1 MKKLLLLINPNAGQ
15 LGIRKFLF
23 DVLSAFSKAGYFV
36 TTYVTQEP
44 KEITSIVS
52 SHGDEYDKV
61 VCVGGDGT
69 LNETIS
75 GIMDLEKKPILGYI
89 PAGTVNDFA
98 TTLKI
103 PKLIGDAVDV
113 IVNGK
118 EFDCDVGQFGNQYF
132 SYVAAFGAF
141 TEIPYT
147 TKHENKQTM
156 GRMAYLLDGLGAIGK
171 IKPVSVTVS
180 HDDVMFDAEVVL
192 GLVMN
197 SKSVGGFH
205 APKSIDEYV
214 YLDDGLTE
222 VILVK
227 NIDKPFEVPE
237 VINSIL
243 WWDLSNRNFISFQA
257 KEVNFSFHEDV
268 PWTVDGEFGGNVRN
282 VTIRNIHKGMKLMIP
297 NA

>member
-15 LGIRKFLF
+15 LGIRRSLF
-23 DVLSAFSKAGYFV
+23 DVLSAFSKAGYLV
-36 TTYVTQEP
+36 TAYVTQYP

-52 SHGDEYDKV
+52 ERGEEYDKI

-75 GIMDLEKKPILGYI
+75 GIMCLDKKPILGYI

-98 TTLKI
+98 TTLRI
-103 PKLIGDAVDV
+103 PKSVDEATNV
-113 IVNGK
+113 IISGK
-118 EFDCDVGQFGNQYF
+118 EFDCDVGQFGGQYF

-141 TEIPYT
+141 TDIPYT
-147 TKHENKQTM
+147 TKHENKQAM
-156 GRMAYLLDGLGAIGK
+156 GRMAYLFDGLGAIGK

-180 HDDVMFDAEVVL
+180 HDDVTFDAEVVL

-214 YLDDGLTE
+214 YLDDGLSE

-227 NIDKPFEVPE
+227 NVDNPFEVPE

-243 WWDLSNRNFISFQA
+243 GWDLSNRHFISFQA
-257 KEVNFSFHEDV
+257 KEVSFSFKEDV
-268 PWTVDGEFGGNVRN
+268 SWTVDGEFGGCVRN
-282 VTIRNIHKGMKLMIP
+282 VTLRNIHHGMKLMIP
-297 NA
+297 NE